1 MKERERER
9 ERELRGDELERWEY
23 LKVVFNI
30 NKSSIYREN
39 ER

>member
-1 MKERERER
+1 MRERER
-9 ERELRGDELERWEY
+9 EIQEYGLERWENS
-23 LKVVFNI
+23 KVVFNI